1 MYFKA
6 KSYLMLTCLWQQLW
20 PNTWN
25 FVNNNFL
32 YGKMPLKL
40 DIYMKEMS
48 KMYGSVFQ
56 TNVKLEGLNYVLR
69 FYFYIVVYSSDT
81 C

>member
-1 MYFKA
+1 
-6 KSYLMLTCLWQQLW
+6 
-20 PNTWN
+20 
-25 FVNNNFL
+25 
-32 YGKMPLKL
+32 
-40 DIYMKEMS
+40 MKEMS

-69 FYFYIVVYSSDT
+69 FYFYIVVYSPDS